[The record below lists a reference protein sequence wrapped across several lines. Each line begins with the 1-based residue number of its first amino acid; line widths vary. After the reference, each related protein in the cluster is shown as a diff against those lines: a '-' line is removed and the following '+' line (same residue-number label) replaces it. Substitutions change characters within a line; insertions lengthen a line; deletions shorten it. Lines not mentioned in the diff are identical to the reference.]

1 MRHLREK
8 RMGSVVMEFK
18 WLNSQMADE
27 LIELVLVF
35 NEKGEILSCNRTAED
50 KLEYARGELEECGM
64 CRVFRQEF
72 PEADGGE
79 SFDRKRL
86 EDKMGDSRHAELA
99 MYRKNSSCFPANVRI
114 FATDEEGVY
123 ALFAEDLTERKEM
136 NLRVRKLKEE
146 ETQNLKARNEFTAN
160 VTHELRTPING
171 IKGHVLTLV
180 DSVQDEEQK
189 KTLEI
194 VLYCCDN
201 MLAIINNILDYAKL
215 ETGKFTIE
223 EKEFDFYQMMDRVV
237 ATHSVEI
244 NKKEL
249 RLRVNV
255 DDKIPQLLIG
265 DELRLVQILNNLMSN
280 AVKFTSIG
288 YVDLAVSKTRQMND
302 EVELFFMVKD
312 SGIGMSPTEQDKLFQ
327 SFTQADASITRRF
340 GGTGLGLS
348 ITKQLVEMMQG
359 DIQVESEKGK
369 GSTFSFFV
377 KLKTSQNIS
386 DTQNEVYESWAA
398 YAREDSEEEGDFMQ
412 FGEERNREELRKRM
426 EKLAMSI
433 ELGAWDKAELLA
445 STVKTLVQGSDDDMR
460 RQVLRMETAIRKSSY
475 EKSMEKY
482 EAVKQALAER
492 LGEL

>member
-1 MRHLREK
+1 MRAKARRGVK
-8 RMGSVVMEFK
+8 MELK
-18 WLNSQMADE
+18 GLNYQIADE
-27 LIELVLVF
+27 LIELILVF
-35 NEKGEILSCNRTAED
+35 NGKGDILFCNRTAAD
-50 KLEYARGELEECGM
+50 KLEYEKAELEKCSM
-64 CRVFRQEF
+64 QQIFRQDF
-72 PEADGGE
+72 SAGE
-79 SFDRKRL
+79 DFDRTRMEGK
-86 EDKMGDSRHAELA
+86 EEMA
-99 MYRKNSSCFPANVRI
+99 MYRKNSSCFSAHVRI
-114 FATDEEGVY
+114 FPIDDGDRF
-123 ALFAEDLTERKEM
+123 ALLAEDLTERKEM
-136 NLRVRKLKEE
+136 NQRIRKLKED

-160 VTHELRTPING
+160 VTHELRTPVNG

-180 DSVQDEEQK
+180 DVVKDEEQK

-194 VLYCCDN
+194 ILYCCDN

-237 ATHSVEI
+237 ATHSVEV

-255 DDKIPQLLIG
+255 DENIPQLLIG

-280 AVKFTSIG
+280 AVKFTMIG
-288 YVDLAVSKTRQMND
+288 HVDLAVSKTRQMND

-348 ITKQLVEMMQG
+348 ITKQLIELMQG
-359 DIQVESEKGK
+359 DIQVKSEKGK

-377 KLKTSQNIS
+377 KLKTNQNI
-386 DTQNEVYESWAA
+386 NETKNVVYESWANFI
-398 YAREDSEEEGDFMQ
+398 REEPEEGEDNFMQ
-412 FGEERNREELRKRM
+412 FGEAGNVEELKKRM

-433 ELGAWDKAELLA
+433 ELGAWDKAEIFA
-445 STVKTLVQGSDDDMR
+445 DTIKTLVSNGDDEMKKK
-460 RQVLRMETAIRKSSY
+460 VLRLEMAIRKSNY
-475 EKSMEKY
+475 EKSMEKF
-482 EAVKQALAER
+482 EDVKQALSER
-492 LGEL
+492 IGEL

>member
-1 MRHLREK
+1 
-8 RMGSVVMEFK
+8 
-18 WLNSQMADE
+18 
-27 LIELVLVF
+27 
-35 NEKGEILSCNRTAED
+35 
-50 KLEYARGELEECGM
+50 
-64 CRVFRQEF
+64 
-72 PEADGGE
+72 
-79 SFDRKRL
+79 
-86 EDKMGDSRHAELA
+86 
-99 MYRKNSSCFPANVRI
+99 
-114 FATDEEGVY
+114 
-123 ALFAEDLTERKEM
+123 
-136 NLRVRKLKEE
+136 
-146 ETQNLKARNEFTAN
+146 
-160 VTHELRTPING
+160 
-171 IKGHVLTLV
+171 
-180 DSVQDEEQK
+180 
-189 KTLEI
+189 
-194 VLYCCDN
+194 
-201 MLAIINNILDYAKL
+201 
-215 ETGKFTIE
+215 
-223 EKEFDFYQMMDRVV
+223 MMDRVV

-280 AVKFTSIG
+280 AVKFTMIG

-312 SGIGMSPTEQDKLFQ
+312 SGIGMSPSEQDKLFQ

-348 ITKQLVEMMQG
+348 ITKQLVELMQG

-369 GSTFSFFV
+369 GSTFSFFI

-398 YAREDSEEEGDFMQ
+398 YTREDSEEEEGDFMQ
-412 FGEERNREELRKRM
+412 FGEERNKEELRKRM

-445 STVKTLVQGSDDDMR
+445 STVKALVQGSDEDMR

-482 EAVKQALAER
+482 EAVRQALAER
-492 LGEL
+492 IGEL

>member
-1 MRHLREK
+1 
-8 RMGSVVMEFK
+8 MEFN
-18 WLNSQMADE
+18 WLNSRMADE
-27 LIELVLVF
+27 LTELILVF
-35 NEKGEILSCNRTAED
+35 NERGNILFCNRTAAD
-50 KLEYARGELEECGM
+50 KLEYTRIELEGCGM
-64 CRVFRQEF
+64 CRIFRQEF
-72 PEADGGE
+72 PGAEDAEG
-79 SFDRKRL
+79 FDRKRL
-86 EDKMGDSRHAELA
+86 EDKIGDSHYAELA
-99 MYRKNSSCFPANVRI
+99 MYRKNSSCFPASVRI
-114 FATDEEGVY
+114 FAADEAGVY
-123 ALFAEDLTERKEM
+123 VLLAEDLTERKEM
-136 NLRVRKLKEE
+136 NMRIRKLKEE

-180 DSVQDEEQK
+180 DRVEDEEQK

-215 ETGKFTIE
+215 ETGKFSIDE
-223 EKEFDFYQMMDRVV
+223 NEFDFYKMMERVV

-280 AVKFTSIG
+280 AVKFTTIG

-312 SGIGMSPTEQDKLFQ
+312 SGIGISPTEQDKLFQ

-348 ITKQLVEMMQG
+348 ITKQLVELMQG

-369 GSTFSFFV
+369 GSTFSFFI

-398 YAREDSEEEGDFMQ
+398 FSREDSEEEEGDFMQ
-412 FGEERNREELRKRM
+412 FGEERNKEELKKRM

-492 LGEL
+492 IGEL

>member
-1 MRHLREK
+1 
-8 RMGSVVMEFK
+8 MEFK
-18 WLNSQMADE
+18 WLSARMADE
-27 LIELVLVF
+27 LTDLILVF
-35 NEKGEILSCNRTAED
+35 NEKGDILFCNRTAAD
-50 KLEYARGELEECGM
+50 KLEYTRDELEGGGM
-64 CRVFRQEF
+64 SRIFRQEF
-72 PEADGGE
+72 QGTVQFSETERQEG
-79 SFDRKRL
+79 FDRKRL
-86 EDKMGDSRHAELA
+86 EDKMGASRCAELA

-114 FATDEEGVY
+114 FDAEEEGTYV
-123 ALFAEDLTERKEM
+123 LLAEDLTERREM
-136 NLRVRKLKEE
+136 NARIRKLKEE

-171 IKGHVLTLV
+171 IKGHVLTIV
-180 DSVQDEEQK
+180 DRVRDEEQK
-189 KTLEI
+189 KTLDL

-215 ETGKFTIE
+215 ETGKFTIDE
-223 EKEFDFYQMMDRVV
+223 REFDFYQMMERVV
-237 ATHSVEI
+237 ATHSVAI
-244 NKKEL
+244 NKKGL
-249 RLRVNV
+249 RLRLTV
-255 DDKIPQLLIG
+255 DEKIPQLLIG
-265 DELRLVQILNNLMSN
+265 DDLRLVQILNNLLSN

-288 YVDLAVSKTRQMND
+288 YVDLAVSKTRQIND

-312 SGIGMSPTEQDKLFQ
+312 SGIGMSPAEQDKLFQ

-348 ITKQLVEMMQG
+348 ITKQLVELMQG

-377 KLKTSQNIS
+377 KLKTSQNVS

-398 YAREDSEEEGDFMQ
+398 FTKEESGEEEDDFMQ
-412 FGEERNREELRKRM
+412 FGEEKNREELKKRM

-433 ELGAWDKAELLA
+433 ELGAWDKAEQLA

-460 RQVLRMETAIRKSSY
+460 RHVLRMETAIRKSSY

-482 EAVKQALAER
+482 DAVKQALEER
-492 LGEL
+492 IGEL

>member
-1 MRHLREK
+1 
-8 RMGSVVMEFK
+8 MELK
-18 WLNSQMADE
+18 WLNSRLADE
-27 LIELVLVF
+27 LTELILVF
-35 NEKGEILSCNRTAED
+35 NERGDILFCNRTAAD
-50 KLEYARGELEECGM
+50 RLEYTRAELEGCGM
-64 CRVFRQEF
+64 ARIFRQEF
-72 PEADGGE
+72 PETENEEG
-79 SFDRKRL
+79 FDRKRL
-86 EDKMGDSRHAELA
+86 EDKIGASRCAELA
-99 MYRKNSSCFPANVRI
+99 MYRKNSSCFPADVRI
-114 FATDEEGVY
+114 FASDEAGTFV
-123 ALFAEDLTERKEM
+123 LLAEDLTERKEM
-136 NLRVRKLKEE
+136 NMRIRKLKED
-146 ETQNLKARNEFTAN
+146 ETQNLRARNEFTAN

-180 DSVQDEEQK
+180 DKVEDAEQK

-215 ETGKFTIE
+215 ETGKFTIDE
-223 EKEFDFYQMMDRVV
+223 REFDFYKMMERVV

-249 RLRVNV
+249 RLRVSV

-288 YVDLAVSKTRQMND
+288 YVDLAVSKTRQIND

-348 ITKQLVEMMQG
+348 ITKQLVELMQG
-359 DIQVESEKGK
+359 DIQVKSEKGK
-369 GSTFSFFV
+369 GSTFSFYV
-377 KLKTSQNIS
+377 KLKTSQSIS
-386 DTQNEVYESWAA
+386 GAQNEVYESWAA
-398 YAREDSEEEGDFMQ
+398 FTKEESGEEEDDFMQ
-412 FGEERNREELRKRM
+412 FGEERNKEELKKRM

-460 RQVLRMETAIRKSSY
+460 RQVLRMEMAVRKGSY

-482 EAVKQALAER
+482 DAVKQALTER
-492 LGEL
+492 IGEW

>member
-1 MRHLREK
+1 
-8 RMGSVVMEFK
+8 MELK

-27 LIELVLVF
+27 LIELILVF
-35 NEKGEILSCNRTAED
+35 NEKGDILFCNRTAAE
-50 KLEYARGELEECGM
+50 KLEYTKEELEVCGM
-64 CRVFRQEF
+64 PRIFRQEF
-72 PEADGGE
+72 PETDEAQG
-79 SFDRKRL
+79 FDRKRL
-86 EDKMGDSRHAELA
+86 EDRMDASRNAELA

-114 FATDEEGVY
+114 FAADEAGTWV
-123 ALFAEDLTERKEM
+123 LLAEDLTERKEM
-136 NLRVRKLKEE
+136 NMRVRKLKEE

-180 DSVQDEEQK
+180 DSVQDEDHK

-223 EKEFDFYQMMDRVV
+223 EKEFDFYKMMDRVV

-280 AVKFTSIG
+280 AVKFTMIG

-312 SGIGMSPTEQDKLFQ
+312 SGIGMSPSEQDKLFQ

-348 ITKQLVEMMQG
+348 ITKQLVELMQG

-369 GSTFSFFV
+369 GSTFSFFI

-398 YAREDSEEEGDFMQ
+398 YTREDSEEEEGDFMQ
-412 FGEERNREELRKRM
+412 FGEERNKEELRKRM

-445 STVKTLVQGSDDDMR
+445 STVKALVQGSDEDMR

-482 EAVKQALAER
+482 EAVRQALAER
-492 LGEL
+492 IGEL

>member
-1 MRHLREK
+1 
-8 RMGSVVMEFK
+8 MELK
-18 WLNSQMADE
+18 WLNSKMADE
-27 LIELVLVF
+27 LIELILVF
-35 NEKGEILSCNRTAED
+35 NEKGDILFCNRTAAE
-50 KLEYARGELEECGM
+50 KLEYTKEELQGCGM
-64 CRVFRQEF
+64 PCIFRQEF
-72 PEADGGE
+72 PETDEAE

-86 EDKMGDSRHAELA
+86 EDRMDASRNAELA

-114 FATDEEGVY
+114 FAADEAGTWV
-123 ALFAEDLTERKEM
+123 LLAEDLTERKEM
-136 NLRVRKLKEE
+136 NMRVRKLKEE
-146 ETQNLKARNEFTAN
+146 ETHNLKARNEFTAN

-180 DSVQDEEQK
+180 DSVQDEDHK

-223 EKEFDFYQMMDRVV
+223 EKEFDFYKMMDRVV

-280 AVKFTSIG
+280 AVKFTMIG

-312 SGIGMSPTEQDKLFQ
+312 SGIGMSPSEQDKLFQ

-348 ITKQLVEMMQG
+348 ITKQLVELMQG

-369 GSTFSFFV
+369 GSTFSFFI

-398 YAREDSEEEGDFMQ
+398 YTREDSGEEEGDFMQ
-412 FGEERNREELRKRM
+412 FGEERNKEELRKRM

-445 STVKTLVQGSDDDMR
+445 STVKTLVQGSDEDMR

-475 EKSMEKY
+475 EKSIEKY

-492 LGEL
+492 IGEL